1 MVVVSSPRD
10 LESANMQQ
18 TQEPQHPPAHLTK
31 SKTPWWSPRDL
42 TPGYFALVMAS
53 GIVSIACH
61 LLDYPMISLVLL
73 CVAAIAYITLILLN
87 SWRVIAHSDAIAAD
101 FADVQ
106 RSFGFF
112 TLVAGTAVL

>member
-61 LLDYPMISLVLL
+61 LLDYPTISLAPLV
-73 CVAAIAYITLILLN
+73 VAAISYIVLIALNTWRLL
-87 SWRVIAHSDAIAAD
+87 AHRDALAAA
-101 FADVQ
+101 FGAVQ
-106 RSFGFF
+106 RPSRCCS
-112 TLVAGTAVL
+112 LCA